1 MHHGTNESTFKRLS
15 HHFPAFAEGSD
26 DDGPQ
31 QGAVDCQEGRVWARE
46 INRDTASVDLRRGEE
61 HSGGDLHNDDNNVIM
76 RCGVWCVE
84 LGLRAFRGA
93 SVLIFERKYDVWMYD
108 ASLTLKS
115 RVGEPKSW
123 KTTDRMP

>member
-1 MHHGTNESTFKRLS
+1 
-15 HHFPAFAEGSD
+15 
-26 DDGPQ
+26 
-31 QGAVDCQEGRVWARE
+31 VWARE